1 VGRGEGLEEC
11 YSTERIG
18 KMAGGLCGGEGGRSV
33 GNKETGSFE
42 QRFVGSGSMASFVSL
57 ARNIRRISSM
67 GGTTMVP
74 RYAPSISA
82 KRGSRAS
89 ATAKN

>member
-1 VGRGEGLEEC
+1 
-11 YSTERIG
+11 
-18 KMAGGLCGGEGGRSV
+18 V
-33 GNKETGSFE
+33 GNEETGSFE
-42 QRFVGSGSMASFVSL
+42 QRFVGSGSMASWVSGIKVCVVSL